1 MKNPLMRNKSAK
13 EKAYTAR
20 MNAYDAANAGSSHME
35 YNSPSGWGTSYD
47 MLDPG
52 TKVWDTQPN
61 ANPDPRRGLTEEE
74 FQDYNNEV
82 NKSFKKASR
91 NGKLAFSAAV
101 GGMGLAGAASAGLI
115 GAGSVAAPGAGG
127 IGGTALG
134 LGEVAAGA
142 AAGGAGD
149 AAAGLGW
156 MGGADSV
163 GLGTM
168 GDALAGG
175 TGLTGLPGAAN
186 LLGTPNVSDTPGA
199 TPGATT
205 GPGGL
210 PTIPGAP
217 SDAGSWLKDVGGW
230 LGPLL
235 GTVAGVGGSIAAGN
249 AQSDAAQK
257 ALDLQERMFNKQ
269 NELQEPFRQAGIA
282 GQNRLME
289 FMGLGGDKASAGYGK
304 YTKDFGTSDFQQD
317 PGYQFR
323 LTEGLKA
330 MDRTAAARGGLMS
343 GSALKAGQRYGQ
355 DAASQE
361 YQNAFN
367 RYQVNRSNQLNP
379 LQSLSNQGQTAT
391 NVMTGNAGQYGQ
403 NAADAYAGQGIARSG
418 AYTGAANAF
427 TGGINNYL
435 NYQQGQDWLN
445 KVAKPGG

>member
-1 MKNPLMRNKSAK
+1 
-13 EKAYTAR
+13 
-20 MNAYDAANAGSSHME
+20 
-35 YNSPSGWGTSYD
+35 
-47 MLDPG
+47 
-52 TKVWDTQPN
+52 
-61 ANPDPRRGLTEEE
+61 
-74 FQDYNNEV
+74 
-82 NKSFKKASR
+82 
-91 NGKLAFSAAV
+91 
-101 GGMGLAGAASAGLI
+101 
-115 GAGSVAAPGAGG
+115 
-127 IGGTALG
+127 
-134 LGEVAAGA
+134 
-142 AAGGAGD
+142 
-149 AAAGLGW
+149 
-156 MGGADSV
+156 
-163 GLGTM
+163 
-168 GDALAGG
+168 
-175 TGLTGLPGAAN
+175 
-186 LLGTPNVSDTPGA
+186 
-199 TPGATT
+199 
-205 GPGGL
+205 
-210 PTIPGAP
+210 
-217 SDAGSWLKDVGGW
+217 
-230 LGPLL
+230 
-235 GTVAGVGGSIAAGN
+235 
-249 AQSDAAQK
+249 
-257 ALDLQERMFNKQ
+257 MFNKQ

-282 GQNRLME
+282 GQNRLLE
-289 FMGLGGDKASAGYGK
+289 FMGLGGDKTSADYGK